1 MGKYFDMLMED
12 VRMKEGL
19 HSCMNCGVCTGVC
32 PAAEFYNYD
41 PRQIVS
47 IVQTRDDE
55 AIERLLKSD
64 TIWYCGECMSCR
76 PRCPRG
82 NTPGYVIQALRT
94 LSQKLGFFVE
104 SEKGRQQ
111 LALKRIIGE
120 NILRTGYCIVPR
132 LVKPDLHPEQ
142 GTVWKWIYDNDR
154 EIYGQFTP
162 VYMRHGAGAL
172 RRLDEESLAEI
183 NEIFK
188 VSGGS
193 EMFDTI
199 ERHSDRKAREMG
211 YEEGADQQ
219 YMMDGRTTRRRS
231 PTTTIITRAAASGRI
246 SSRAARS
253 CLSTCCATTWARTSR
268 TTPSTRRAR
277 GSATI
282 RTSCRWRRL

>member
-41 PRQIVS
+41 PRQI
-47 IVQTRDDE
+47 
-55 AIERLLKSD
+55 
-64 TIWYCGECMSCR
+64 MSCR

-219 YMMDGRTTRRRS
+219 YMMDVF
-231 PTTTIITRAAASGRI
+231 
-246 SSRAARS
+246 
-253 CLSTCCATTWARTSR
+253 LSNSNEHY
-268 TTPSTRRAR
+268 
-277 GSATI
+277 
-282 RTSCRWRRL
+282 

>member
-64 TIWYCGECMSCR
+64 TIWYCGE
-76 PRCPRG
+76 
-82 NTPGYVIQALRT
+82 
-94 LSQKLGFFVE
+94 
-104 SEKGRQQ
+104 GRQQ

-219 YMMDGRTTRRRS
+219 YMMDVF
-231 PTTTIITRAAASGRI
+231 
-246 SSRAARS
+246 
-253 CLSTCCATTWARTSR
+253 LSNSNEHY
-268 TTPSTRRAR
+268 
-277 GSATI
+277 
-282 RTSCRWRRL
+282 

>member
-1 MGKYFDMLMED
+1 MT
-12 VRMKEGL
+12 MKRKSWQDYQKEIAARAKKRL
-19 HSCMNCGVCTGVC
+19 VNAVTGEPLKVVEHIGC
-32 PAAEFYNYD
+32 HYAKIFPKSGIGGSEFPY
-41 PRQIVS
+41 VLAGMVES
-47 IVQTRDDE
+47 
-55 AIERLLKSD
+55 
-64 TIWYCGECMSCR
+64 WGGECMSCR

-132 LVKPDLHPEQ
+132 LVKPELHPEQ
-142 GTVWKWIYDNDR
+142 GTVWKWIYDNDK

-199 ERHSDRKAREMG
+199 EQHSDRKAREMG

-219 YMMDGRTTRRRS
+219 YMMDVF
-231 PTTTIITRAAASGRI
+231 
-246 SSRAARS
+246 
-253 CLSTCCATTWARTSR
+253 LSNSNEHY
-268 TTPSTRRAR
+268 
-277 GSATI
+277 
-282 RTSCRWRRL
+282 